1 MQKIEVKHKQQ
12 KNHVN
17 ATNMAFNAKCNWKST

>member
-1 MQKIEVKHKQQ
+1 MQKLKIEVKHKQQ

-17 ATNMAFNAKCNWKST
+17 TTNMAFNAKCN